1 MAKKIKL
8 KVQGLTGSQVQS
20 GAYALILS
28 EVDGP
33 HRIPIIVGM
42 AEAQSIAVALEH
54 LKPPRPLTHDLFVT
68 FIHSFGILLQEVYIY
83 KFLDGVFYAELV
95 LFDGERQIRIDSR
108 TSDAIA
114 IALRLKVEI
123 FTSKDVLDEC
133 GLIFEKGSD
142 PSDENNEEAD
152 EADESYDL
160 VDEEDLEQL
169 WKDKSPDDFHNASDL
184 DLWLSYMPLEILEE
198 KFQAAIDSE
207 HYEYAKIYKDELK
220 RREDLKSY
228 D

>member
-42 AEAQSIAVALEH
+42 AEAQSIAMALEH
-54 LKPPRPLTHDLFVT
+54 LTPPRPLTHDLFVT
-68 FIHSFGILLQEVYIY
+68 FTHSFGILLQEVYIY

-95 LFDGERQIRIDSR
+95 D
-108 TSDAIA
+108 
-114 IALRLKVEI
+114 I
-123 FTSKDVLDEC
+123 FTSEEVLNEC
-133 GLIFEKGSD
+133 GLIFEKNSD
-142 PSDENNEEAD
+142 DTDSGEEEDEEAED
-152 EADESYDL
+152 DESYDL
-160 VDEEDLEQL
+160 VDEEEFEQL

-184 DLWLSYMPLEILEE
+184 DLWLSYMPLELEQ
-198 KFQAAIDSE
+198 KFQEAVDSE
-207 HYEYAKIYKDELK
+207 HYEHAKIYKDELK
-220 RREDLKSY
+220 RREDLK
-228 D
+228 

>member
-42 AEAQSIAVALEH
+42 AEAQSIAMALEH
-54 LKPPRPLTHDLFVT
+54 LTPPRPLTHDLFVT
-68 FIHSFGILLQEVYIY
+68 FTHSFGILLQEVYIY

-95 LFDGERQIRIDSR
+95 LFDGERQVRIDSR

-114 IALRLKVEI
+114 IALLLKVDI
-123 FTSKDVLDEC
+123 FTSEDVLDEC
-133 GLIFEKGSD
+133 VLIFEKNAESD
-142 PSDENNEEAD
+142 TDAEDDEEEELD
-152 EADESYDL
+152 EDESYDM
-160 VDEEDLEQL
+160 VDEDEFEQL

-184 DLWLSYMPLEILEE
+184 DLWLSYMPLEILEQ
-198 KFQAAIDSE
+198 KFQEAVDSE
-207 HYEYAKIYKDELK
+207 HYEHAKIYKDELK
-220 RREDLKSY
+220 RREDLK
-228 D
+228 